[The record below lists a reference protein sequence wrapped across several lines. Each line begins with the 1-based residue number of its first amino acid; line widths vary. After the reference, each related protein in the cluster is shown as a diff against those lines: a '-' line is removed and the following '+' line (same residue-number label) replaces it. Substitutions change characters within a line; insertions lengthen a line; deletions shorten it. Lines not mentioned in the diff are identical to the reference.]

1 MSEASTICPTWML
14 SWLSFTILNLP
25 LPTCWIWARNTLLE
39 PSTIH
44 QLRTSS
50 SSSLDCRC
58 CFMPNKILSAV
69 TPAIYCLLDYNN
81 FCFKVLS
88 NWCEKH
94 CFVSRSPRRVIT
106 YSYSISKC
114 QYPLVHFRNWAES
127 INLQHSIRFF
137 EGFKNCNILSVD
149 KIESLNSNQY
159 GFGGIRDRFD
169 LVMPLAQLGDG
180 GVFDH
185 FRLK

>member
-1 MSEASTICPTWML
+1 MIMSDASTICPTWIL

-69 TPAIYCLLDYNN
+69 TPAIYCLLYYNN
-81 FCFKVLS
+81 IYFKVLS
-88 NWCEKH
+88 NWCEKD
-94 CFVSRSPRRVIT
+94 CFLSCSPRRVIT
-106 YSYSISKC
+106 NRIAFSSASIHLYIS
-114 QYPLVHFRNWAES
+114 E
-127 INLQHSIRFF
+127 
-137 EGFKNCNILSVD
+137 
-149 KIESLNSNQY
+149 IEL
-159 GFGGIRDRFD
+159 R
-169 LVMPLAQLGDG
+169 V
-180 GVFDH
+180 
-185 FRLK
+185 